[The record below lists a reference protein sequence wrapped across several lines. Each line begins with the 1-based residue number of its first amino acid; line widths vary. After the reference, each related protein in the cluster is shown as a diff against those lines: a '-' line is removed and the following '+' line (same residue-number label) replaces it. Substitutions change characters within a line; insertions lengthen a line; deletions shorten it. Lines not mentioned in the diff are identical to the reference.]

1 MKRTLLLCGK
11 EKTYCFYDE
20 AFDLMKTFNV
30 SQIWMEKLS
39 SVKNKIFSDE
49 EIRRKLDYLFSLNGY
64 KATKSLSEKWLPA
77 ITFTIYN
84 MQNRNGCSD
93 I

>member
-1 MKRTLLLCGK
+1 MTFATLSN
-11 EKTYCFYDE
+11 DE

-49 EIRRKLDYLFSLNGY
+49 EMRRKLDYIFSPNGY
-64 KATKSLSEKWLPA
+64 KATKKKVLEAVQLLHIIKVQTYLWLPH
-77 ITFTIYN
+77 F
-84 MQNRNGCSD
+84 
-93 I
+93 